1 MTLDPTFLSGFTL
14 VLTGLAGAFL
24 AALWVALVV
33 WTYRDMRSRHRDRLV
48 SILAAVMVALLNLP
62 GVLVY
67 LILRPARTLEEEYQ
81 QTLEEEA
88 LLQSI
93 EDQSVCPGCERRTRE
108 DWQVCPTCQTKLRK
122 PCHSC
127 GRLMDLPWNICPYC
141 GTPAPGMRKEGTT
154 MEEALRGLKVE
165 KQTSKPPARKKSK
178 PEEEPAQAAAAE
190 ESNLEEETALQA
202 ASEDLKVEEETAL
215 QAASEDLKVEEEAS
229 KEDTAKEEAPEVLK
243 AEEQPAE
250 S

>member
-1 MTLDPTFLSGFTL
+1 MTLDPTTLSSLTL

-24 AALWVALVV
+24 VALWVALVV
-33 WTYRDMRSRHRDRLV
+33 WTYRDMRARHRDRLV
-48 SILAAVMVALLNLP
+48 HILAALMVAVLNLP

-67 LILRPARTLEEEYQ
+67 LVLRPARTLEEEYQ

-93 EDQSVCPGCERRTRE
+93 EDQSVCPGCERHIKD

-127 GRLMDLPWNICPYC
+127 GRLMELPWNICPYC

-154 MEEALRGLKVE
+154 MEDVVRSLALEDKVE
-165 KQTSKPPARKKSK
+165 PAILTEQDLLAASSQ
-178 PEEEPAQAAAAE
+178 PEEQGSDQEQSPEEDQPTPEILAE
-190 ESNLEEETALQA
+190 KDQQEFE
-202 ASEDLKVEEETAL
+202 
-215 QAASEDLKVEEEAS
+215 
-229 KEDTAKEEAPEVLK
+229 
-243 AEEQPAE
+243 
-250 S
+250 

>member
-1 MTLDPTFLSGFTL
+1 MTLDPTFLRGFTL

-24 AALWVALVV
+24 VALWVALVI

-48 SILAAVMVALLNLP
+48 HILAALMVAVLNLP

-67 LILRPARTLEEEYQ
+67 LVLRPARTLEEEYQ

-93 EDQSVCPGCERRTRE
+93 EDQAVCPGCERRIKE
-108 DWQVCPTCQTKLRK
+108 DWLVCPSCQTKLRK

-127 GRLMDLPWNICPYC
+127 GRLMDLPWDICPYC

-154 MEEALRGLKVE
+154 MEEALRNLPVE
-165 KQTSKPPARKKSK
+165 GKPMEGETPGEVPLEQV
-178 PEEEPAQAAAAE
+178 PEAGMAVEGSTPDQEAAAQE
-190 ESNLEEETALQA
+190 
-202 ASEDLKVEEETAL
+202 
-215 QAASEDLKVEEEAS
+215 
-229 KEDTAKEEAPEVLK
+229 P
-243 AEEQPAE
+243 AEEQQAE
-250 S
+250 N